1 MNHHTRSNIRR
12 HPLRASAKLTS
23 SLLGLG
29 AFLCGVLSCQAAS
42 ISVSGGT
49 AYEDPATKHLE
60 LYGSPMT
67 VAISGLQPGTY
78 TLEID
83 AAEYFHKAP
92 GLRLMSVR
100 CGTQILAEHVD
111 LFKLAGA
118 GKTHTISGKVEHR
131 GDFANGP
138 LVIQLVGET
147 NQAKLDAVRVKDS
160 TGLLVA
166 DTTAA
171 SIIKEQTS
179 FGSEIPEVQEPQI
192 WKDPAQSPEARAA
205 NLVRRLSL
213 QEKAAQLQMAAPA
226 VPRLGIPAYEWWNE
240 ALHGVA
246 RAGVATVF
254 PQAIAA
260 AATWNP
266 ALWKETAE
274 VIANEAR
281 AKHHDHTRANGGNSA
296 RYFGLDMWSPNVNI
310 FRDPRWGRGHET
322 YGEDPF
328 LTGRF
333 GVAFC
338 QGLQGNDPHYFKTI
352 ATPKHFAVHS
362 GPEADRHHFDAQ
374 ATDQDLWET
383 YLPAFEAC
391 FLEGKAYSVMGAYN
405 RFRGESCTASQLLLV
420 DILRGKWG
428 FAGYT
433 VSDVDSVA
441 DIHSSHHI
449 TSSAAESSALA
460 IKRGMDLNSG
470 GTYRALPEAVRLGL
484 CSEKDVDHALT
495 RCMVARIRLGLFDP
509 AEKVPYAGIPI
520 SVNDSPEHDALA
532 LKVAR
537 EAIVLLKNQ
546 GGLLPLTPKGTV
558 AVIGPNADEREI
570 KNGVLVGNY
579 SGDPS
584 HPVTFLD
591 GIRKKWAGKGT
602 VLYAKGC
609 EISRP
614 DAALEAEALATAAKA
629 DVVVMV
635 MGLNAKI
642 EGEEGEGGDR
652 TFLGLFPHQEKL
664 LQQVA
669 ALGKPVVLVIAA
681 GSAMAV
687 PWAQEHIPA
696 ILDVWYPGQRG
707 GDALANVLT
716 GDYNPAG
723 RLPLTFYKS
732 ESDLPDF
739 KDYGMA
745 GRTYRYFTGTPLYPF
760 GHGLSYTTFAYA
772 KPRVKPSAD
781 GGYDVAVPVTNT
793 GKRAGDEVVQLYIS
807 RKDAPAGSQLP
818 LRSLRGFK
826 RFHLRPGETRTVVFH
841 LTPFQFAFADTRGKR
856 SVEPGDY
863 LIGVGGGQ
871 VPAQQVSVRIK
882 SLITEPAYAY
892 REPTFGVTAP

>member
-1 MNHHTRSNIRR
+1 MHLRHLSPSRSFRS
-12 HPLRASAKLTS
+12 PLS
-23 SLLGLG
+23 SIQLGLC
-29 AFLCGVLSCQAAS
+29 ALLCCVLSCTAAS
-42 ISVSGGT
+42 VSVTGST
-49 AYEDPATKHLE
+49 VYQDPATKQLE
-60 LYGSPMT
+60 LFGNPMDVT
-67 VAISGLQPGTY
+67 VSGLPPGTY
-78 TLEID
+78 TLEVD
-83 AAEYFHKAP
+83 ARELFYKAP
-92 GLRLMSVR
+92 GKRVMSLRSGNQV
-100 CGTQILAEHVD
+100 LAEHVD
-111 LFKLAGA
+111 LYKLAG
-118 GKTHTISGKVEHR
+118 GNNPYTITAKVNHP

-138 LVIQLVGET
+138 LVIQFVGET
-147 NQAKLDAVRVKDS
+147 SEAKFDLLRVKDA
-160 TGLLVA
+160 TGKIVAESSAAILV
-166 DTTAA
+166 
-171 SIIKEQTS
+171 KEQNS
-179 FGSEIPEVQEPQI
+179 FGSEVPTVKAPEI
-192 WKDPAQSPEARAA
+192 WRDPAQTPTDRAA
-205 NLVRRLSL
+205 DIVRRLSL

-226 VPRLGIPAYEWWNE
+226 IPRLGIPSYDWWNE

-266 ALWKETAE
+266 ALWKETAD
-274 VIANEAR
+274 VIADEAR
-281 AKHHDHTRANGGNSA
+281 AKYYEHIRTRNGNSA
-296 RYFGLDMWSPNVNI
+296 RYAGLDIWSPNVNI

-374 ATDQDLWET
+374 ASDQDLWET

-405 RFRGESCTASQLLLV
+405 RFRGESCSASQLLLM

-428 FAGYT
+428 FKGYT

-449 TSSAAESSALA
+449 TKSAAESSALA
-460 IKRGMDLNSG
+460 LKRGMDLNSG
-470 GTYRALPEAVRLGL
+470 STYKALPKAVSEGL
-484 CSEKDVDHALT
+484 CTVEDVDRALT
-495 RCMVARIRLGLFDP
+495 RLMVARIRLGLFDP
-509 AEKVPYAGIPI
+509 ADKVPYAKIPF
-520 SVNDSPEHDALA
+520 SVNDAPDHDALA

-537 EAIVLLKNQ
+537 ESIVLLKNQ
-546 GGLLPLTPKGTV
+546 GALLPLTPKGTV
-558 AVIGPNADEREI
+558 AVIGPNADDREI

-579 SGDPS
+579 SGNPS

-609 EISRP
+609 EVSRA
-614 DAALEAEALATAAKA
+614 DSALEAEALATAAKA

-635 MGLNAKI
+635 MGLNPKI

-652 TFLGLFPHQEKL
+652 TYLGLFPHQEKL

-707 GDALANVLT
+707 GDALADVLV

-732 ESDLPDF
+732 DSDLPDF
-739 KDYGMA
+739 KDYSMV
-745 GRTYRYFTGTPLYPF
+745 GRTYRYFTGKPLYPF
-760 GHGLSYTTFAYA
+760 GYGLSFTTFAYD
-772 KPRVKPSAD
+772 KPSVKPSDD

-793 GKRAGDEVVQLYIS
+793 GKLAGDEVAQLYIS
-807 RKDAPAGSQLP
+807 RKDAPAGGHLP

-826 RFHLRPGETRTVVFH
+826 RFHLLPGETRTVIFH
-841 LTPFQFAFADTRGKR
+841 LTPFQLAFAGADGKR
-856 SVEPGDY
+856 SVDPGEY
-863 LIGVGGGQ
+863 LIGLGGGQ
-871 VPAQQVSVRIK
+871 EPAQQVTLVIK
-882 SLITEPAYAY
+882 TLINDPAYACK
-892 REPTFGVTAP
+892 EPTVTAGKP